1 MDHDTGRVG
10 YEKNVST
17 EQPQTQKK
25 PWFSGSHGDEER
37 PAGFES
43 STCQRSGTVDTLAT
57 GHRLIGGDAPQGF
70 SRARRLRRP
79 AQFNRVFSRSRRS
92 SDQYFTVLA
101 TDNDGHDPRLGLA
114 ISKRV
119 AKKAVQ
125 RNRIK
130 RLVRDVFR
138 CHREL
143 PALDFVVMAGTAAK
157 SASNSQLR
165 ASLDRHFRRL
175 ADRHR
180 SDRHG

>member
-17 EQPQTQKK
+17 EQPKTQEN
-25 PWFSGSHGDEER
+25 PWFSSPHGDEER
-37 PAGFES
+37 AACIEPS
-43 STCQRSGTVDTLAT
+43 PCQRPGTVGALAS
-57 GHRLIGGDAPQGF
+57 GRRLIGGDAPQGF
-70 SRARRLRRP
+70 PRARRLTRP
-79 AQFNRVFSRSRRS
+79 AQFGRVFDRSQRS

-101 TDNDGHDPRLGLA
+101 NDNDGHDPRLGLA
-114 ISKRV
+114 ISKRA

-125 RNRIK
+125 RNRLK

-138 CHREL
+138 RQRDL
-143 PALDFVVMAGTAAK
+143 PAQDFVVMAGSAAQ

-180 SDRHG
+180 SKRHG

>member
-17 EQPQTQKK
+17 EQPQTQKN
-25 PWFSGSHGDEER
+25 PWFPSPHGDEER
-37 PAGFES
+37 AACFEPSSRQRPRAAGAVA
-43 STCQRSGTVDTLAT
+43 SG
-57 GHRLIGGDAPQGF
+57 RRPIGGDSPQGF

-79 AQFNRVFSRSRRS
+79 AQFSRVFSRSERS

-101 TDNDGHDPRLGLA
+101 NANEQHDARLGLA
-114 ISKRV
+114 ISKRA

-125 RNRIK
+125 RNRLK

-138 CHREL
+138 RHETL
-143 PALDFVVMAGTAAK
+143 PALDFVVMAGAAAK
-157 SASNSQLR
+157 GASNAQLR
-165 ASLDRHFRRL
+165 ASLERHFRRL

-180 SDRHG
+180 KNRHG

>member
-17 EQPQTQKK
+17 EQPKAQKN
-25 PWFSGSHGDEER
+25 PWFSSSHGDEER
-37 PAGFES
+37 AASLEP
-43 STCQRSGTVDTLAT
+43 STCQRPSTVVTVTSGR
-57 GHRLIGGDAPQGF
+57 RLIGGDAPQSF
-70 SRARRLRRP
+70 PRARRLTRP
-79 AQFNRVFSRSRRS
+79 AQFGRVFNRSQRS

-101 TDNDGHDPRLGLA
+101 NDNDGHHARLGLA
-114 ISKRV
+114 ISKRA

-125 RNRIK
+125 RNRLK

-138 CHREL
+138 RQQAL
-143 PALDFVVMAGTAAK
+143 PAQDFVVMAGRAAAG
-157 SASNSQLR
+157 ASNPQLR

-180 SDRHG
+180 SKRHG